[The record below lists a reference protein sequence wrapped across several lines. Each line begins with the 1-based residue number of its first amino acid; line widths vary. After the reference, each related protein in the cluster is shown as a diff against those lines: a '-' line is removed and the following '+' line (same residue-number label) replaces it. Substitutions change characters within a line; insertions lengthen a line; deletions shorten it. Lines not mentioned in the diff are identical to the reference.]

1 MTESEQAQAV
11 QQPEIAQEEE
21 QTAASDEIDF
31 PSLGEHWKEE
41 IDFPSL
47 GEQRKDDALVEP
59 ESPAESSP
67 ADAPPATAQA
77 PSDSRRLAEII
88 PSQLAT
94 LRQHHYAVVT
104 TDEVEAVHKMRVTT
118 RKLQASLD
126 LLEGQMN
133 VRPLK
138 RRLRR
143 WRRMLSTV
151 RNYDVFLLLIE
162 QESEARR
169 GAREQ
174 YELLK
179 TVLEKRRASRAARVK
194 KYLGKV
200 DVVEQLGT
208 KLGLS
213 SAAMSSL
220 WEQPLAADTETSEPA
235 ADFVDIET
243 PPLEPGDSPELEAS
257 DSPELE
263 GGDSPELEATF
274 PAIDDRAAAMRAAD
288 RLEQRMAE
296 FNALVARSHPTTD
309 PRELHQL
316 RIAAKRVR
324 YLLEAVT
331 AMGFGDASQALTW
344 LRALQDRIGDW
355 HDLEALEEEIVQLV
369 TRRKF
374 TREHLPEAAGLLLA
388 ATILQKRKNLL
399 VSRLFPVRV
408 PAGLSATSR
417 RLVRALR
424 RSAVNTNAPNPDPL
438 QASPAAQ

>member
-1 MTESEQAQAV
+1 MTDSEQAPAMRQSEVLPERDAV
-11 QQPEIAQEEE
+11 PTEETDFRSVGEAQQDQVI
-21 QTAASDEIDF
+21 
-31 PSLGEHWKEE
+31 
-41 IDFPSL
+41 
-47 GEQRKDDALVEP
+47 VEP
-59 ESPAESSP
+59 ETLIESSP
-67 ADAPPATAQA
+67 VEAPQTATQGPAT
-77 PSDSRRLAEII
+77 PRRLAEII
-88 PSQLAT
+88 PAQLST

-126 LLEGQMN
+126 LLEGQVK
-133 VRPLK
+133 VRRLK

-151 RNYDVFLLLIE
+151 RNYDVFLISIE
-162 QESEARR
+162 QEAVVRR

-174 YELLK
+174 YEVLRK
-179 TVLEKRRASRAARVK
+179 VLEKRRARRAAQVK
-194 KYLGKV
+194 KYLGKI
-200 DVVEQLGT
+200 DVVEELGT

-213 SAAMSSL
+213 SAAMSRL
-220 WEQPLAADTETSEPA
+220 WEQPASAEAEASMPA
-235 ADFVDIET
+235 VDFVEIET
-243 PPLEPGDSPELEAS
+243 LPPEPSESISLEGSESPELEVPAF
-257 DSPELE
+257 PEVDE
-263 GGDSPELEATF
+263 
-274 PAIDDRAAAMRAAD
+274 RAAAMRAAE

-309 PRELHQL
+309 PSELHQL

-344 LRALQDRIGDW
+344 LRGLQDRIGDW

-369 TRRKF
+369 ARHKF
-374 TREHLPEAAGLLLA
+374 TKDHLTEAAGLLLA
-388 ATILQKRKNLL
+388 ATYLQKRKNLL

-408 PAGLSATSR
+408 PAGVSATSR

-424 RSAVNTNAPNPDPL
+424 RSSQPQEPKP
-438 QASPAAQ
+438 

>member
-1 MTESEQAQAV
+1 MTESEQAAAM
-11 QQPEIAQEEE
+11 QQPEVAQEEE
-21 QTAASDEIDF
+21 VIASKEIDF
-31 PSLGEHWKEE
+31 PSVA
-41 IDFPSL
+41 
-47 GEQRKDDALVEP
+47 EQRTDEATVEP
-59 ESPAESSP
+59 ESMSETSP
-67 ADAPPATAQA
+67 ADAPPATGQT
-77 PSDSRRLAEII
+77 PPLPRRLAEII
-88 PSQLAT
+88 PAQLAT

-118 RKLQASLD
+118 RRLQASLD
-126 LLEGQMN
+126 LLEGQVK
-133 VRPLK
+133 VRSLK

-151 RNYDVFLLLIE
+151 RNYDVFLLLIA
-162 QESEARR
+162 QEASARR

-179 TVLEKRRASRAARVK
+179 TVLEKRRARRASRVK

-220 WEQPLAADTETSEPA
+220 WEQPVVVDSEASAPA
-235 ADFVDIET
+235 ADFIDIE
-243 PPLEPGDSPELEAS
+243 PAA
-257 DSPELE
+257 LE
-263 GGDSPELEATF
+263 GGDSLDLEGVSPEIEPPF
-274 PAIDDRAAAMRAAD
+274 PSIDEQAVAMRAAE

-344 LRALQDRIGDW
+344 LRGLQDRIGDW

-369 TRRKF
+369 ARRKF
-374 TREHLPEAAGLLLA
+374 TKEHLTEAAGLLLA
-388 ATILQKRKNLL
+388 ATHLQKRKNLL
-399 VSRLFPVRV
+399 VGRLFPVRV

-424 RSAVNTNAPNPDPL
+424 RNAANNETPAP
-438 QASPAAQ
+438 ASKA

>member
-1 MTESEQAQAV
+1 MTESEQALAME
-11 QQPEIAQEEE
+11 QPEVANAEEVVVLVETDFLSIGQDRQEEPLIE
-21 QTAASDEIDF
+21 PGSAAE
-31 PSLGEHWKEE
+31 G
-41 IDFPSL
+41 
-47 GEQRKDDALVEP
+47 
-59 ESPAESSP
+59 SSS
-67 ADAPPATAQA
+67 DAPPATMKA
-77 PSDSRRLAEII
+77 PPEPRRLAEII
-88 PSQLAT
+88 PAQLAT

-126 LLEGQMN
+126 LLEGQ
-133 VRPLK
+133 VKILPLK

-162 QESEARR
+162 QEAALRR

-179 TVLEKRRASRAARVK
+179 TVLEKQRARRASRVK

-208 KLGLS
+208 RLGLS
-213 SAAMSSL
+213 SAAMSRL
-220 WEQPLAADTETSEPA
+220 WEQPVAVDAEASPA
-235 ADFVDIET
+235 AVDFVDIEA
-243 PPLEPGDSPELEAS
+243 PLELSDSPELEPGDSPELEAL
-257 DSPELE
+257 P
-263 GGDSPELEATF
+263 F
-274 PAIDDRAAAMRAAD
+274 PAIDEQGAAMRAAE

-344 LRALQDRIGDW
+344 LRGLQDRIGDW

-369 TRRKF
+369 ARRKF
-374 TREHLPEAAGLLLA
+374 TREHLTEAAGLLLA
-388 ATILQKRKNLL
+388 ATHLQKRKNLL

-424 RSAVNTNAPNPDPL
+424 RSTVKTSAPNQDPL
-438 QASPAAQ
+438 QASPASPIMPGPE